1 MVAEKTHKLL
11 WEFILV
17 GIGSDNLLLHQQI
30 LNKVTTNLDMF
41 EMLMENR
48 IVGSKDSS
56 LIVATHLHR
65 ISNINTQVMKERANS

>member
-1 MVAEKTHKLL
+1 
-11 WEFILV
+11 
-17 GIGSDNLLLHQQI
+17 
-30 LNKVTTNLDMF
+30 MF

-65 ISNINTQVMKERANS
+65 IRNINTQVMKEKSKLITSQKQYEP